1 MEGRDMATTR
11 PRAGRQSGLAQR
23 LFVDH
28 PRSLG
33 MSWSKHGAGAVVIG
47 ATLVGAGVACFVHAL
62 VPGWFTQ
69 TAGKTVTG
77 MYDHMMRR
85 KAGASDPE
93 NWPDYEI

>member
-1 MEGRDMATTR
+1 MATTD
-11 PRAGRQSGLAQR
+11 AKAESKSGLAGR

-33 MSWSKHGAGAVVIG
+33 MGWTEHGIGAVAISVSLIGAGA
-47 ATLVGAGVACFVHAL
+47 ACLIHAF

-69 TAGKTVTG
+69 TAGKTVER
-77 MYDHMMRR
+77 MHEHMMRR
-85 KAGASDPE
+85 KAGAPEPE